1 MRTYF
6 PHDDCVPSQMTEIR
20 MQPSLMKVRP
30 RHETQS
36 SPREPSPATPPGH
49 RPTRPLPTRTHHK
62 PRGPPSRLSSPLSRA
77 CPRGSIGQPALRTR
91 QVLHVRPR
99 RSACPD
105 SPGSLPSRSKE
116 SPSQQP
122 RTLENPRL
130 SEGTSGRCWAASA
143 GPLRAYR
150 RSSGQSLWN
159 SWTPCPTCGVCVTTT
174 LPRCLNGA
182 RDR

>member
-91 QVLHVRPR
+91 QALRVRRR
-99 RSACPD
+99 RSTGPD
-105 SPGSLPSRSKE
+105 SPGGPSRALLR
-116 SPSQQP
+116 SPRASSPAP
-122 RTLENPRL
+122 RTIPVFLEECRADIGQHPQAHCGSTDEPLGNPYGVIGPVIQHVGCASPRL
-130 SEGTSGRCWAASA
+130 S
-143 GPLRAYR
+143 P
-150 RSSGQSLWN
+150 
-159 SWTPCPTCGVCVTTT
+159 GV
-174 LPRCLNGA
+174 
-182 RDR
+182 